1 MATRM
6 VTLKLDPKQATLG
19 HVRKK
24 LDLQPH
30 EVDETFGVVNV
41 SPKNNLYAI
50 LVDDAVAE
58 RLQKT
63 GVIAGTFSDPPI
75 EPFGTPSGP
84 RRGEPR

>member
-1 MATRM
+1 M

-19 HVRKK
+19 QVRKK
-24 LDLQPH
+24 LELQPH

-41 SPKNNLYAI
+41 SPKDNLYAI

-63 GVIAGTFSDPPI
+63 GEIAGAFSDPRI
-75 EPFGTPSGP
+75 EPFGTPLGP